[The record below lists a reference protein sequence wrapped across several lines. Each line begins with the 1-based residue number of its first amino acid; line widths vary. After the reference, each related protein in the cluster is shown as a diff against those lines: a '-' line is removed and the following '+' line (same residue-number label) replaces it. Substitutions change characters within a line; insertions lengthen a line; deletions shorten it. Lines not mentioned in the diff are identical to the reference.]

1 MQITIDVETIPDQT
15 PGAVEKITETLTV
28 KAPDLTKPKLIE
40 ALNLDP
46 SVAKFKTV
54 PELKEVWIAEFGE
67 AAKLEQ
73 ANAKW
78 LKTSFDGGRG
88 QICSICIDII
98 DEDIQISFDG
108 PEDNILTQFW
118 NTVQEKTQLPYFI
131 AHNAKFDL
139 PFLWHRSVING
150 VNPGVTFNPH
160 GRHGSNHFCTMEAW
174 AGFNGRISLNNLADI
189 LGEGSK
195 TEGMDGSQVW
205 PEYQKG
211 NIDKIVGYCAD
222 DVALTSRI
230 YKRLKFM

>member
-1 MQITIDVETIPDQT
+1 MQIVIDIETLPDQSDNAKERIAENVKHPAAMKKGETIADWHNGT
-15 PGAVEKITETLTV
+15 GKYAGAKE
-28 KAPDLTKPKLIE
+28 IE
-40 ALNLDP
+40 INN
-46 SVAKFKTV
+46 
-54 PELKEVWIAEFGE
+54 
-67 AAKLEQ
+67 Q
-73 ANAKW
+73 Y

-88 QICSICIDII
+88 QIACICLDYIDT
-98 DEDIQISFDG
+98 DESVSYSVDDGSEASLLEFLWDDIKHRT
-108 PEDNILTQFW
+108 E
-118 NTVQEKTQLPYFI
+118 LPYFI

-150 VNPGVTFNPH
+150 VNPGVQFNPH

-174 AGFNGRISLNNLADI
+174 AGFGQRISLNNLADI

-230 YKRLKFM
+230 YKRLKFMS